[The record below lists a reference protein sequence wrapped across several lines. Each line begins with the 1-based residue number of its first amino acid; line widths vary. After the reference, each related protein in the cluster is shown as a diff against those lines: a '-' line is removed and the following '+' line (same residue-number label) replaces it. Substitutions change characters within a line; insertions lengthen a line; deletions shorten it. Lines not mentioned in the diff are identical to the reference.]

1 MGRSQRG
8 YGFMNKILCR
18 WVWVLAVGFV
28 GCSDSNEELQ
38 IVGPNLPEGPGR
50 VYPILAVSFPS
61 NDGVEVSALF
71 GTAQNGESL
80 PVVILLHDLGGSKA
94 DWLNNTNTYVA
105 LLERGYAVLAIDMR
119 GHGQTPL
126 PGDRQVLELVDLE
139 LSFRDVHAALVWLPS
154 QSKVDV
160 SRIAVVGTGSG
171 GNVAYVSSGI
181 FSEQIKTSVSLSP
194 GLWGASSMEPLV
206 TGAGL
211 ESFAPRSMLFMA
223 GDQDQIESG
232 DVILSYADFA
242 RNLEA
247 QTAAPKRLRIF
258 SDSAD
263 HGFELLDNVAEAQDL
278 FFLWLEENL

>member
-28 GCSDSNEELQ
+28 GCSDSNEEIQ
-38 IVGPNLPEGPGR
+38 IVGPDLPEGPGR
-50 VYPILAVSFPS
+50 VYPISAVSFPS

-71 GTAQNGESL
+71 GTAQADQLL
-80 PVVILLHDLGGSKA
+80 PVVILLHDLGGGKA
-94 DWLNNTNTYVA
+94 DWLNNTGTYVA

-126 PGDRQVLELVDLE
+126 PDDRQVLELVDLE
-139 LSFRDVHAALVWLPS
+139 LSFLDVHAALVWLPS
-154 QSKVDV
+154 QSQVDV

-171 GNVAYVSSGI
+171 GNVAYVSSGRMPDL
-181 FSEQIKTSVSLSP
+181 IKTGVSLSP